1 MHMKLYQGSPE
12 TMEGREERE
21 VRTYSFLDSLHIPYE
36 RTDHPDLP
44 ASSMEVCAQV
54 DQILGVRICKNLF
67 LCNHQETEF
76 WLLIMPGDKLFLT
89 KEFSKK
95 VGSSRL
101 SFAKESYMEKY
112 LDLHAGSVSVLG
124 LMNDREHKVKLAIDE
139 DLLKEDMFGCHPC
152 VNTSS
157 LRFRTKDLINA
168 VLPAMGAE
176 PVYVKLTGER

>member
-12 TMEGREERE
+12 NMEGREERE

-139 DLLKEDMFGCHPC
+139 DLLKENMFGCHPC